1 MIETETFD
9 LNETELYVGFVG
21 GGALAESV
29 INGIR
34 GNLLPSTNIFVSEHK
49 RKRCTELISRYRV
62 NASVGVDPFIDKV
75 KILVLAV
82 KPKDAPAVLAEIR
95 NKITLNTIIVSVIAG
110 LKLEL
115 LEKFFPHN
123 AVVRA
128 MPNVPILV
136 AEGMTA
142 YTVNSKT
149 MGGDKKIV
157 EQFWSSI
164 GRTIEIE
171 ERFLD
176 AVTGLSGSGPAYAFL
191 MIDAL
196 ADGGVAAGLPRA
208 AAIEL
213 AAQTLLGAAKMVLET
228 GEHPAAL
235 RDRVT
240 SPAGTTI
247 EGVRVLE
254 RQGVRSALIEAVMA
268 ATDKSRILGG
278 N

>member
-1 MIETETFD
+1 METETFD
-9 LNETELYVGFVG
+9 LNETELYIGFVG

-34 GNLLPSTNIFVSEHK
+34 GTLLPSNNIFVSENR

-62 NASVGVDPFIDKV
+62 NASVGVEPFIDKV
-75 KILVLAV
+75 KLLVIAV
-82 KPKDAPAVLAEIR
+82 KPKDAPAALAEIR
-95 NKITLNTIIVSVIAG
+95 NKITLDTVIVSVIAG
-110 LKLEL
+110 LKIEII
-115 LEKFFPHN
+115 EKFFPHSPII
-123 AVVRA
+123 RA
-128 MPNVPILV
+128 MPNVSIRV
-136 AEGMTA
+136 GEGMTA
-142 YTVNSKT
+142 YTVNNKATLS
-149 MGGDKKIV
+149 DKRLV

-164 GRTIEIE
+164 GRAIEID
-171 ERFLD
+171 ERLMD

-196 ADGGVAAGLPRA
+196 ADGGVAAGLSRP

-235 RDRVT
+235 RDKVT

-247 EGVRVLE
+247 EGIRVLE
-254 RQGVRSALIEAVMA
+254 KGGVRSSLIEAVLA
-268 ATDKSRILGG
+268 ATEKSRALGG
-278 N
+278 